1 MSYNIAIDLGNS
13 SSKVYLFDGNT
24 LAESFR
30 YSILTPELLEE
41 IFARYDIADAV
52 IASVRSDDG
61 GVPEFLCSRCRK
73 TIVLD
78 HTTPLPIKL
87 KYSTPATLGRD
98 RIAAAVGA
106 ASAAPGKNVL
116 IIDAGTAITLDVVD
130 AQGNYLGGNI
140 SPGMSI
146 RFRALNNYTHKLPI
160 VEPEG
165 DLPEI
170 GCDTVTAIR
179 AGVVRGVL
187 MEIEGYISLISHK
200 IGDLTVYITGGDS
213 KYLAKRIKNR
223 IFEDENLLAK
233 GLNRILLY
241 NNENI

>member
-13 SSKVYLFDGNT
+13 LTKVYLFEGNT
-24 LAESFR
+24 LAGSFR
-30 YSILTPELLEE
+30 YSTLTAESLDEL
-41 IFARYDIADAV
+41 FARYDICDAI
-52 IASVRSDDG
+52 IASVRSDDRHIAG
-61 GVPEFLCSRCRK
+61 YLQSRCRK
-73 TIVLD
+73 VIVLD
-78 HTTPLPIKL
+78 YTTPLPIKL
-87 KYSTPATLGRD
+87 HYDTPDTLGRD

-106 ASAAPGKNVL
+106 ATEAPSVNLLV
-116 IIDAGTAITLDVVD
+116 IDAGTAITLDVVD

-146 RFRALNNYTHKLPI
+146 RFKALNNYTQKLPV
-160 VEPEG
+160 VEAEG
-165 DLPEI
+165 EVPEI
-170 GCDTVTAIR
+170 GHNTVTAIR

-200 IGDLTVYITGGDS
+200 IGDLTVYITGGDA
-213 KYLAKRIKNR
+213 KYLAKQIKNR